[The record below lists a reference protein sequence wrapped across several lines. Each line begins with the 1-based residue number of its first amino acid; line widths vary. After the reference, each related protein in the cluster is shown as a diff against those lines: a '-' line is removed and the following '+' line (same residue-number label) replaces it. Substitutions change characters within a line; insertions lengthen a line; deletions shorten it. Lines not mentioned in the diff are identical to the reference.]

1 MLIGDAWSV
10 QCVSG
15 NNNKYWEKW
24 ELKRLKYERFRHEI
38 GKNNQNL
45 EKWEIKRFRYEF
57 GNNKKIR

>member
-1 MLIGDAWSV
+1 MGTHEAFSLCPRITIKIGKN
-10 QCVSG
+10 G
-15 NNNKYWEKW
+15 KI
-24 ELKRLKYERFRHEI
+24 KRLKHERFRHEF

>member
-1 MLIGDAWSV
+1 LCLGITIKIGKN
-10 QCVSG
+10 G
-15 NNNKYWEKW
+15 KI
-24 ELKRLKYERFRHEI
+24 KRLKYERFRHEF